1 MNISPSSRDN
11 RSPRRDEARA
21 RLLEA
26 LRRNGSQSR
35 ATIGRLLGM
44 SPSSISVLTGK
55 LIEEG
60 LLEDIGT
67 DGADPQTGPGRPGA
81 LIGFNPGRGLII
93 GLWVGLDRIALHLAD
108 FAGGTLAL
116 AEQAVSISRLS
127 PAALVDTLAE
137 CIEAFRRN
145 HAPTGPVLAIA
156 IAFQGFVDREQGIVA
171 WSPVT
176 PHADLPLARALE
188 QATGLMVVIDND
200 ASAMAHAILLAEK
213 ELRMGV
219 TACVM
224 IGDGVG
230 LGVFIDGEPLRGRRG
245 GGIEFGHIPLDPD
258 GPQCRCGSR
267 GCVESYLADY
277 ALLRDA
283 MAITAFAEPIRQFY
297 PGEREMRALT
307 ARADEGERTI
317 AGLLENAGRVLSQGV
332 ATLIHLFQPRAI
344 VFCGPGMRA
353 WPHLERGL
361 SEGLKRYAIPGLAR
375 DVAISARPFRAE
387 MMTRGIVLSVLAEI
401 DRTL

>member
-1 MNISPSSRDN
+1 MNISSATRDN
-11 RSPRRDEARA
+11 RSGRRDDARA

-35 ATIGRLLGM
+35 ATIGRMLGM
-44 SPSSISVLTGK
+44 SPSSISGLTSK

-60 LLEDIGT
+60 LLADIGT
-67 DGADPQTGPGRPGA
+67 DTADLQSGPGRPGA
-81 LIGFNPGRGLII
+81 LIGFNPARGQII

-108 FAGGTLAL
+108 FAGNTLAL
-116 AEQAVSISRLS
+116 ADEAIAISRLE
-127 PAALVDTLAE
+127 PAALVAALAE
-137 CIEAFRRN
+137 RIEAFRQL
-145 HAPTGPVLAIA
+145 HAPAGRVLAIA
-156 IAFQGFVDREQGIVA
+156 VAFQGFVDRGQGIVA

-176 PHADLPLARALE
+176 PHADLPLARSLE

-200 ASAMAHAILLAEK
+200 ASAMAHAILVAEK
-213 ELRMGV
+213 ELRAGV

-230 LGVFIDGEPLRGRRG
+230 LGVFIDGEPLGGRRG

-258 GPQCRCGSR
+258 GPQCRCGAR

-283 MAITAFAEPIRQFY
+283 MAISAFADPIRRLY
-297 PGEREMRALT
+297 PGESEMQAL
-307 ARADEGERTI
+307 ASRADEGDRAI
-317 AGLLENAGRVLSQGV
+317 LGLLQNAGRVLSQGV
-332 ATLIHLFQPRAI
+332 ATLIHLFQPRAV

-361 SEGLKRYAIPGLAR
+361 LEGLKRYAIPGLSR
-375 DVAISARPFRAE
+375 DVTISARAFRAE
-387 MMTRGIVLSVLAEI
+387 MLTRGIVLSVLAEI

>member
-1 MNISPSSRDN
+1 MNISATPRDN
-11 RSPRRDEARA
+11 RSGKRDDARA

-44 SPSSISVLTGK
+44 SPSSISGLTSK

-67 DGADPQTGPGRPGA
+67 DSSDPQTGPGRPGA

-108 FAGGTLAL
+108 FAGSTLAL
-116 AEQAVSISRLS
+116 AEDSVALSRLS
-127 PAALVDTLAE
+127 PEALVATLAAS
-137 CIEAFRRN
+137 IAAFRLK
-145 HAPTGPVLAIA
+145 HAPAGEVLAIA
-156 IAFQGFVDREQGIVA
+156 VAFQGFVDREQGVVT

-176 PHADLPLARALE
+176 PHADLPLAEALRE
-188 QATGLMVVIDND
+188 ATGLMVVIDND
-200 ASAMAHAILLAEK
+200 ASAMAHAILIAEK
-213 ELRMGV
+213 ELRSGV

-283 MAITAFAEPIRQFY
+283 MAITAFAEPIRHLY
-297 PGEREMRALT
+297 PGEREMQALA
-307 ARADEGERTI
+307 ARADEGERAI
-317 AGLLENAGRVLSQGV
+317 VGLIENAGRVLSQGV

-353 WPHLERGL
+353 WAHLERGL
-361 SEGLKRYAIPGLAR
+361 ADGLKRYAIPGLAR
-375 DVAISARPFRAE
+375 DVSLSARPFRAE
-387 MMTRGIVLSVLAEI
+387 MMTRGIVLSVLGEI

>member
-1 MNISPSSRDN
+1 MNIYSLPRDN
-11 RSPRRDEARA
+11 RPGKRDEARS

-44 SPSSISVLTGK
+44 SPSSISGLTGK

-67 DGADPQTGPGRPGA
+67 ENPDPQTGPGRPGA
-81 LIGFNPGRGLII
+81 LIGFNPRRGFII
-93 GLWVGLDRIALHLAD
+93 GLWVGLDHIALHLAD
-108 FAGGTLAL
+108 FAGNTRALADESVVLSRLAPEALVSTLA
-116 AEQAVSISRLS
+116 AR
-127 PAALVDTLAE
+127 
-137 CIEAFRRN
+137 IEAFRLA
-145 HAPTGPVLAIA
+145 HAPEEKILAVA
-156 IAFQGFVDREQGIVA
+156 VAFQGFVDREQGIVA

-176 PHADLPLARALE
+176 PHADLPLAQGLAA
-188 QATGLMVVIDND
+188 ATGFTVVIDND

-213 ELRMGV
+213 DLRTGV

-230 LGVFIDGEPLRGRRG
+230 LGVFIDGEPWRGRRG
-245 GGIEFGHIPLDPD
+245 GGIEFGHIPLAPD
-258 GPQCRCGSR
+258 GPQCRCGAR

-283 MAITAFAEPIRQFY
+283 MAITERAATAPRLY
-297 PGEREMRALT
+297 PEESEMQALV
-307 ARADEGERTI
+307 ARADEGDR
-317 AGLLENAGRVLSQGV
+317 ALRGLLENAGRMLSQGV

-344 VFCGPGMRA
+344 IFCGPGMRA
-353 WPHLERGL
+353 WPHLQRGL
-361 SEGLKRYAIPGLAR
+361 SEGLKRYTIPGLAR
-375 DVAISARPFRAE
+375 DVSIGARPFSAE
-387 MMTRGIVLSVLAEI
+387 MMTRGIVLSALGEI
-401 DRTL
+401 DRAF

>member
-1 MNISPSSRDN
+1 MNISALPRDN
-11 RSPRRDEARA
+11 RSGKRDDARA
-21 RLLEA
+21 RLLDA
-26 LRRNGSQSR
+26 LRRNGPQSR

-44 SPSSISVLTGK
+44 SPSSISGLTSK

-60 LLEDIGT
+60 LLEDVGT
-67 DGADPQTGPGRPGA
+67 DNSDPQTGPGRPGA
-81 LIGFNPGRGLII
+81 LIGFNSSRGLII

-108 FAGGTLAL
+108 FAGNTLAL
-116 AEQAVSISRLS
+116 AEDSVALSRLS
-127 PAALVDTLAE
+127 PEALVSTLAAR
-137 CIEAFRRN
+137 IADFRMK
-145 HAPTGPVLAIA
+145 HAPTGAVLAIA
-156 IAFQGFVDREQGIVA
+156 VAFQGFVDREQGVVT

-176 PHADLPLARALE
+176 SHADLPLAEALGA
-188 QATGLMVVIDND
+188 ATGLMVVIDND
-200 ASAMAHAILLAEK
+200 ASAMAHAILIAEK
-213 ELRMGV
+213 DLSAGV
-219 TACVM
+219 TACIM

-283 MAITAFAEPIRQFY
+283 MAITAFAEPIRHLY
-297 PGEREMRALT
+297 PGEREMQALT
-307 ARADEGERTI
+307 ARADQGERAI
-317 AGLLENAGRVLSQGV
+317 VGLIENAGRVLSQGV
-332 ATLIHLFQPRAI
+332 ATLIHLFQPRTI

-375 DVAISARPFRAE
+375 DVSLSARPFRAE
-387 MMTRGIVLSVLAEI
+387 MMTRGIVLSVLGEI

>member
-1 MNISPSSRDN
+1 MNISATPRDN
-11 RSPRRDEARA
+11 RSGKRDDARA

-44 SPSSISVLTGK
+44 SPSSISGLTSK

-67 DGADPQTGPGRPGA
+67 DSADPQTGPGRPGA

-108 FAGGTLAL
+108 FAGSTLAL
-116 AEQAVSISRLS
+116 AEDSVALSRLS
-127 PAALVDTLAE
+127 PEALVATLAAS
-137 CIEAFRRN
+137 IAAFRLK
-145 HAPTGPVLAIA
+145 HAPTGEVLAIA
-156 IAFQGFVDREQGIVA
+156 VAFQGFVDREQGVVT

-176 PHADLPLARALE
+176 PHADLPLAEALRE
-188 QATGLMVVIDND
+188 ATGLMVVIDND
-200 ASAMAHAILLAEK
+200 ASAMAHAILIAEK
-213 ELRMGV
+213 ELRSGV

-283 MAITAFAEPIRQFY
+283 MAITAFAEPIRHLY
-297 PGEREMRALT
+297 PGEREMQALA
-307 ARADEGERTI
+307 ARADEGERAI
-317 AGLLENAGRVLSQGV
+317 VGLIENAGRVLSQGV

-361 SEGLKRYAIPGLAR
+361 SDGLKRYAIPGLAR
-375 DVAISARPFRAE
+375 DVSLSARPFRAE
-387 MMTRGIVLSVLAEI
+387 MMTRGIVLSVLGEI

>member
-1 MNISPSSRDN
+1 MNISVSSRDN
-11 RSPRRDEARA
+11 RSGKRDDARA

-44 SPSSISVLTGK
+44 SPSSISGLTSK

-67 DGADPQTGPGRPGA
+67 DSTDPQTGPGRPGA
-81 LIGFNPGRGLII
+81 LIGFNPARGLII

-116 AEQAVSISRLS
+116 AEEAISISRLS
-127 PAALVDTLAE
+127 PEGLVAALAAR
-137 CIEAFRRN
+137 IAAFRQE
-145 HAPTGPVLAIA
+145 HAPSGTVLAIA
-156 IAFQGFVDREQGIVA
+156 VAFQGFVDREQGIVA

-188 QATGLMVVIDND
+188 EATGLMVVIDND
-200 ASAMAHAILLAEK
+200 ASAMAHAILIAEK

-230 LGVFIDGEPLRGRRG
+230 LGVFVDGQPLRGRRG

-283 MAITAFAEPIRQFY
+283 MAITALAEPSRAFY
-297 PGEREMRALT
+297 PGEREMQALT
-307 ARADEGERTI
+307 ARADAGERAIT
-317 AGLLENAGRVLSQGV
+317 GLMENAGRVLSQGV

-353 WPHLERGL
+353 WSHLERGL
-361 SEGLKRYAIPGLAR
+361 TEGLRRYAIPGLAR
-375 DVAISARPFRAE
+375 DVSISARPFRAE

-401 DRTL
+401 DHRL

>member
-1 MNISPSSRDN
+1 MNILAPARDN
-11 RSPRRDEARA
+11 RSSKRDEARA
-21 RLLEA
+21 RLLDA

-44 SPSSISVLTGK
+44 SPSSISGLTSR

-67 DGADPQTGPGRPGA
+67 DSADPQTGPGRPGA
-81 LIGFNPGRGLII
+81 LIGFNPARGLII

-108 FAGGTLAL
+108 FSGATLAL
-116 AEQAVSISRLS
+116 AEEAVAISRLS
-127 PAALVDTLAE
+127 PESLVATLAE
-137 CIEAFRRN
+137 RVETFRRN
-145 HAPTGPVLAIA
+145 HPQRGPVLAIA
-156 IAFQGFVDREQGIVA
+156 VAFQGFVDRGQGIVT

-176 PHADLPLARALE
+176 PHADLPLARLLE

-200 ASAMAHAILLAEK
+200 ASAMAHAILVTEK
-213 ELRMGV
+213 ELRTGV

-230 LGVFIDGEPLRGRRG
+230 LGVFVDGEPLGRRRG

-258 GPQCRCGSR
+258 GPQCRCGAR

-283 MAITAFAEPIRQFY
+283 MAITAFAEPIRQLY
-297 PGEREMRALT
+297 PGEREMQALT
-307 ARADEGERTI
+307 ARADEGERAI
-317 AGLLENAGRVLSQGV
+317 VGLLENAGRVLSQGV

-353 WPHLERGL
+353 WPYLERGL

-375 DVAISARPFRAE
+375 DVTISARPFRAD

-401 DRTL
+401 DRIL